1 MKYVTGLDKVRSVFN
16 RAPVEF
22 QRRIA
27 VALNRSL
34 EEIKDAAETL
44 GPVETGSLKREI
56 QIEKRGLEGRKDGR
70 AIVGRVIVGTQKGT
84 AMEAFRQEFGRAPG
98 PDGHPGH
105 EPQTFFFTAYHAK
118 RKRVRGRVA
127 RAVNAAARAMISGR

>member
-1 MKYVTGLDKVRSVFN
+1 MKYVTGLGKVQSVFS

-22 QRRIA
+22 QRKIA
-27 VALNRSL
+27 IALNRGL
-34 EEIKDAAETL
+34 EEVKDAAETL
-44 GPVETGSLKREI
+44 VPVDTGALKRDI
-56 QIEKRGLEGRKDGR
+56 QIENRGLKVRKDGR
-70 AIVGRVIVGTQKGT
+70 AIVGRVIVGRQKGT

-105 EPQTFFFTAYHAK
+105 EPQAFFFTAYHAK
-118 RKRVRGRVA
+118 RKRIRARVA